1 MSILLGSNGLDT
13 QMSAHRKDRHGD
25 LVPVIIAGLI
35 ALVCSVSMYWMD
47 FGSGADAQGS
57 GNGMITAS
65 VLSRAG
71 AAALPTEK
79 PIQLAIPKT
88 VSVSATLTH

>member
-1 MSILLGSNGLDT
+1 MSI
-13 QMSAHRKDRHGD
+13 HRKERHGE
-25 LVPVIIAGLI
+25 LVPMIVAGLI
-35 ALVCSVSMYWMD
+35 ALVCSVSIYFMD
-47 FGSGADAQGS
+47 FGPGADARGS

-88 VSVSATLTH
+88 VPVSETLTH

>member
-1 MSILLGSNGLDT
+1 
-13 QMSAHRKDRHGD
+13 MSAHGNDRHGD

-47 FGSGADAQGS
+47 FGPGADAQVS

-71 AAALPTEK
+71 AVAFPTE
-79 PIQLAIPKT
+79 PPVQLAIPKT
-88 VSVSATLTH
+88 VPVSETLAH

>member
-1 MSILLGSNGLDT
+1 MSI
-13 QMSAHRKDRHGD
+13 HRKDRHGE
-25 LVPVIIAGLI
+25 LVPMIVAGLI
-35 ALVCSVSMYWMD
+35 ALACIVSIYWMD
-47 FGSGADAQGS
+47 FGPGADAQDR
-57 GNGMITAS
+57 GMGITAS

-88 VSVSATLTH
+88 VPVSKTLVH

>member
-1 MSILLGSNGLDT
+1 MSI
-13 QMSAHRKDRHGD
+13 HRKDRHGE
-25 LVPVIIAGLI
+25 LVPMIIAGLV
-35 ALVCSVSMYWMD
+35 ALVCIVSIYWMD
-47 FGSGADAQGS
+47 SGPGADAQDS
-57 GNGMITAS
+57 GNGITSS

-88 VSVSATLTH
+88 IPVSATLTH

>member
-1 MSILLGSNGLDT
+1 MSI
-13 QMSAHRKDRHGD
+13 HREDRHGE
-25 LVPVIIAGLI
+25 LVPMIVAGLI
-35 ALVCSVSMYWMD
+35 ALVCSVSIYFMD
-47 FGSGADAQGS
+47 FGPEADALGS

-79 PIQLAIPKT
+79 PTQLAIPKT
-88 VSVSATLTH
+88 VPVSETLTH

>member
-1 MSILLGSNGLDT
+1 MSI
-13 QMSAHRKDRHGD
+13 HRKDRHGE
-25 LVPVIIAGLI
+25 LVPMIVAGLI
-35 ALVCSVSMYWMD
+35 ALVCSVSIYWMD
-47 FGSGADAQGS
+47 FGPGADAQDS

-79 PIQLAIPKT
+79 PVQLAIPKT
-88 VSVSATLTH
+88 VPVSETLTH